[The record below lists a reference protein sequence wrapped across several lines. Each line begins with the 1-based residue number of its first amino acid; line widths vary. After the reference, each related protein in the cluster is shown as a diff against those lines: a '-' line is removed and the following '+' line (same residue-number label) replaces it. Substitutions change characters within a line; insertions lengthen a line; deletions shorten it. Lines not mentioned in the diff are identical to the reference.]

1 MSTLSYVSPDALKG
15 WLMES
20 PNEISII
27 DVRDYDYEGE
37 RIPGSVRIP
46 SDTFLAS
53 VDQHVD
59 DLMKKRSLIV
69 HCTYS
74 QVRGPKAARVL
85 SEILRNRI
93 TESKEKLSL
102 SQKEKLFQ
110 NLPTVYILHG
120 GFSAWKRRYGG
131 QQGLIEYD

>member
-93 TESKEKLSL
+93 TESKEKL
-102 SQKEKLFQ
+102 FQ